1 MRQLALELAARPA
14 PTFDNFVTG
23 DNAEAVGALR
33 ELCSDPAAEH
43 FVYLWGGDGVGCSHL
58 LAAVAEAAGGR
69 AMSLDDAAGRAVL
82 QDSTIAVV
90 DDVGSLDRDAQVRV
104 FALYNMLRESGGALV
119 AAGKAPPARLDLR
132 PDLASRLAWGL
143 VFEVRP
149 LNDAQRRTAL
159 QSYAGSLGFTLA
171 PEVADYLL
179 QRVSRDMRSLRVYLD
194 ALDRYSLERK
204 RAVTVP
210 LLRALLQDMN
220 EC

>member
-23 DNAEAVGALR
+23 DNAEAVEALR
-33 ELCSDPAAEH
+33 ALTTDQTAER
-43 FVYLWGGDGVGCSHL
+43 FIYLWGDDGVGRSHL
-58 LAAVAEAAGGR
+58 LSAVAEAAGGGVLR
-69 AMSLDDAAGRAVL
+69 LADIINGAVL
-82 QDSTIAVV
+82 PGAAIAVV
-90 DDVGSLDRDAQVRV
+90 DDVERLSEDAQIRV
-104 FALYNMLRESGGALV
+104 FAVYNALRESGGALV
-119 AAGKAPPARLDLR
+119 AAGRLPPARLGLR
-132 PDLASRLAWGL
+132 PELASRLAWGL

-149 LNDAQRRTAL
+149 LNDAQSHMAL
-159 QSYAGSLGFTLA
+159 ESYARSLGFALA

-220 EC
+220 TD